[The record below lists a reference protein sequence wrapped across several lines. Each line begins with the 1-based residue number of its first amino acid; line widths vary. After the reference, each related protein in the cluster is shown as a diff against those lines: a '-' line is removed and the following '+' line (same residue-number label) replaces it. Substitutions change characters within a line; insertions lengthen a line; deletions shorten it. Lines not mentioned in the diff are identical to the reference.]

1 LNPTQTLKMGDA
13 KLFPHATGAAEQM
26 VREHE
31 KEEPLK
37 LYSGWFCPFVQR
49 VLIVLLEKK
58 IPFQY
63 IEVHLSPFRL
73 PLLLLL
79 LTKRR

>member
-1 LNPTQTLKMGDA
+1 MGNNHPDA
-13 KLFPHATGAAEQM
+13 KLFPQATGAAEQM
-26 VREHE
+26 VKEHE
-31 KEEPLK
+31 KEETLK

-49 VLIVLLEKK
+49 VLLVLLEKK

>member
-1 LNPTQTLKMGDA
+1 MGNHPDA

-26 VREHE
+26 VKEHE

-49 VLIVLLEKK
+49 VLLVLLEKK

-63 IEVHLSPFRL
+63 IEVNFPPILL
-73 PLLLLL
+73 PPL
-79 LTKRR
+79 LTKLR